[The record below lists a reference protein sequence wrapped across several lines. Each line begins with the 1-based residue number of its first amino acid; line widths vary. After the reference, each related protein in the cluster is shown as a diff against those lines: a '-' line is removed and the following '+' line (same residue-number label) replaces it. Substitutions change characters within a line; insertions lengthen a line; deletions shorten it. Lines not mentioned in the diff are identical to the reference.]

1 MWQPKPWVFDAC
13 LVLQVTHALTHSL
26 PYVPSF
32 FTILTLWSGQNDMR
46 LLLCPP
52 CFLNVLQDSSGGL
65 PAASDLSAARSSQRS
80 GNAIPVIA
88 ASTSS
93 SSSSSQAGASLSQQV
108 PALSGPA
115 DGFCLP
121 LGQLV
126 PAGAAVGG
134 GAAGDD
140 SSAVAVAVGALL
152 QALTEGHT
160 AGEPGTCSR
169 WG

>member
-1 MWQPKPWVFDAC
+1 
-13 LVLQVTHALTHSL
+13 
-26 PYVPSF
+26 
-32 FTILTLWSGQNDMR
+32 
-46 LLLCPP
+46 
-52 CFLNVLQDSSGGL
+52 LQDASGDL

-88 ASTSS
+88 ASTS

-126 PAGAAVGG
+126 PAGAAVGAG
-134 GAAGDD
+134 GAGED

-152 QALTEGHT
+152 QALTEGHSPGGLGSGGF
-160 AGEPGTCSR
+160 AGGGAVMR
-169 WG
+169 L